1 MLIGVSKQLLFLHIV
16 RKLKIFS
23 LFMELMSHSY
33 WGKKNFLFQ
42 GLLLRQNF
50 PFSIEEI
57 KKFEFKDV
65 QIEDFTPY
73 LLEKIFKK
81 VIKTHIFVP
90 IPLREEKSLI
100 IFRPFDGF
108 WAIDYWK
115 MRNIRNLGGY
125 KNGTHTLHIKC

>member
-1 MLIGVSKQLLFLHIV
+1 M
-16 RKLKIFS
+16 RKEKV
-23 LFMELMSHSY
+23 
-33 WGKKNFLFQ
+33 LFQ

-57 KKFEFKDV
+57 KKYEFKDV

-108 WAIDYWK
+108 WAIDY
-115 MRNIRNLGGY
+115 
-125 KNGTHTLHIKC
+125 